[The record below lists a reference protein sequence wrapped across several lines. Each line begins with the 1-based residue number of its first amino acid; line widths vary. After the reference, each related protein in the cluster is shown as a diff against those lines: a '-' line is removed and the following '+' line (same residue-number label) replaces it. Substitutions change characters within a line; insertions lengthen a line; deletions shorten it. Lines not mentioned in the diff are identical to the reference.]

1 MEVITKMVNYSIKMN
16 DIELSFFE
24 KNGKNPLNI
33 IFLHPLGE
41 RKESFEQMLPYFE
54 KYNCY
59 GIDFRGHGDTDSKGP
74 FTIKRLV
81 EDIKEFMELKGISE
95 AFFIASSISG
105 WIMQSFCSEYPNR
118 VHGVVL
124 LDSGYYLPK
133 NVPGA
138 ELSNIENPIFNTEH
152 ELVAHVQEEI
162 DNLHNYDVSLDF
174 SAAKTLNKFLI
185 ENYKFDLDTKSYK
198 HKTNNLVMNEFN
210 KELMQYN
217 FEKFNSEIP
226 FLLLLADSKNIPEEI
241 KSYFD
246 RSLNKFC
253 SEIKKMEIHTIN
265 NSHHLLMLTNPK
277 ETSNHI
283 LKFINELTS

>member
-1 MEVITKMVNYSIKMN
+1 MANSSIENSVIEVNNIK
-16 DIELSFFE
+16 LSFFE
-24 KNGKNPLNI
+24 TNKKNSLNI

-59 GIDFRGHGDTDSKGP
+59 GIDFRGHGDTETKGP

-81 EDIKEFMELKGISE
+81 EDIKEFMEFKEISE
-95 AFFIASSISG
+95 AFFVASSISG
-105 WIMQSFCSEYPNR
+105 WVMQSFCSEYPKR
-118 VHGVVL
+118 VLGVVL

-138 ELSNIENPIFNTEH
+138 ELSNIENPVFNTEQ

-162 DNLHNYDVSLDF
+162 DNLHNYDVSLDD
-174 SAAKTLNKFLI
+174 SAVKTLNKFLI
-185 ENYKFDLDTKSYK
+185 ENYKFDLDTKNYK

-210 KELMQYN
+210 KELMEYN
-217 FEKFNSEIP
+217 FEKFNSGIP

-241 KSYFD
+241 KNYFD
-246 RSLNKFC
+246 KSLNKLR
-253 SEIKKMEIHTIN
+253 SEIQEMHIHTIN

-277 ETSNHI
+277 ETSNYI